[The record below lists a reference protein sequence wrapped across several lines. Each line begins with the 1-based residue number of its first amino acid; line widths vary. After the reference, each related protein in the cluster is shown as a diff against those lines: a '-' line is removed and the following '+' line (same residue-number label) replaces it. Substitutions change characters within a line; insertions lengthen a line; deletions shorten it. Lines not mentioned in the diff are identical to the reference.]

1 MTDILTRLQRLE
13 DLEAIRTLTASYA
26 HAVDKGTNG
35 KQVNFDLLPSMFA
48 PDARW
53 TSAASKAD
61 ARGRDNIV
69 AMLRGSTAAVTF
81 AMHSFT
87 NPVISIEGDTAK
99 AVWLLWVG
107 INGEGGPNQVYQNE
121 ELTYVRGADGWLIQ
135 SIDLHFGQMLK

>member
-1 MTDILTRLQRLE
+1 MNDILTRLQRLE

-48 PDARW
+48 SDARW
-53 TSAASKAD
+53 TSAASKTD
-61 ARGRDNIV
+61 AQGRDNIV
-69 AMLRGSTAAVTF
+69 AMLHGSTAAVTF